1 MLDPEIRSNPAP
13 ELRCRL
19 SVRARMPMEIPM
31 VTHSDHHITD
41 TEDAAFDATMKI
53 IGAVIVLL
61 VIVGVTFW
69 YIYS

>member
-19 SVRARMPMEIPM
+19 SVRARVPMEIPM
-31 VTHSDHHITD
+31 ATHIDHHITD

-53 IGAVIVLL
+53 AGTVIALF
-61 VIVGVTFW
+61 VIAGVAFW
-69 YIYS
+69 YFYL